1 MLKRNFITITLSI
14 IGLILMLKMTLSHGD
29 VPLAQPVSPPAA
41 KPFKDVVSG
50 AGLIEASTRNIAI
63 GSHYQGVVS
72 AIFVKLG
79 DHVEVGAPLFKLDDR
94 QALAEVRVVRKAAVL
109 VARGSLNR
117 LQSFPRKEE
126 IPVSA
131 AKVKEMTE
139 QAKEAE
145 DRLRLQDAVHDPRV
159 VSRDDRIKTNS
170 AVKTAKARL
179 EQAQASDELLKAGA
193 WLHDIDVAKSQLV
206 QAEAN
211 LQAAK
216 TELERLTVC
225 SPIAGEVLQ
234 LAVKLGEF
242 VSPGTG
248 TPLVVGDTRTLHVR
262 VDIDEN
268 DAWRVK
274 SNAKAVGS
282 LRGNSGIKSDLSF
295 VRFEPLVIPKKSL
308 TGSTDE
314 RVDTRVLQVI
324 YAINAQKLPLYV
336 VQQMDVYVEAS
347 IGPDGRTP

>member
-1 MLKRNFITITLSI
+1 MLKRNYITITLSI
-14 IGLILMLKMTLSHGD
+14 IGLMLMLKMTLSHGD

-79 DHVEVGAPLFKLDDR
+79 DHVEAGAPLFKLDDR
-94 QALAEVRVVRKAAVL
+94 QALADVKVREAGVI
-109 VARGSLNR
+109 VARESLKR
-117 LQSFPRKEE
+117 LQSLPRKEE

-131 AKVKEMTE
+131 ARVKELNE

-193 WLHDIDVAKSQLV
+193 WHHDIAIATSQLV

-216 TELERLTVC
+216 TELERLTIR

-234 LAVKLGEF
+234 LTVKLGEF

-248 TPLVVGDTRTLHVR
+248 IPLVVGDTSTLHVR

-274 SNAKAVGS
+274 SQAKAVGS
-282 LRGNSGIKSDLSF
+282 LRGNSAIKSDLNF
-295 VRFEPLVIPKKSL
+295 VRFEPMVIPKKSL
-308 TGSTDE
+308 TGLTDE

-324 YAINAQKLPLYV
+324 YAITAQKLPLYV
-336 VQQMDVYVEAS
+336 GQQMDVYLEAS
-347 IGPDGRTP
+347 NGTDGRTP

>member
-1 MLKRNFITITLSI
+1 MLKRNYITITLSI

-79 DHVEVGAPLFKLDDR
+79 DHVETGAPLFKLDDR
-94 QALAEVRVVRKAAVL
+94 QALAEVKVREAAVL
-109 VARGSLNR
+109 VARESLNR
-117 LQSFPRKEE
+117 LQSLPRKEE
-126 IPVSA
+126 IPISA
-131 AKVKEMTE
+131 ARVKEMSE
-139 QAKEAE
+139 QAREAE

-170 AVKTAKARL
+170 AVKTTKARL

-193 WLHDIDVAKSQLV
+193 WQHDIAIATSQLV
-206 QAEAN
+206 QAETN
-211 LQAAK
+211 LQAVK
-216 TELERLTVC
+216 TELERLTVR
-225 SPIAGEVLQ
+225 SPIAGEILQ
-234 LAVKLGEF
+234 LTIKLGEF

-248 TPLVVGDTRTLHVR
+248 TPLVIGDTRTLHVR

-274 SNAKAVGS
+274 SQAKAVGS
-282 LRGNSGIKSDLSF
+282 LRGNSGIKSELNF
-295 VRFEPLVIPKKSL
+295 VRFEPMVIPKKSL

-336 VQQMDVYVEAS
+336 GQQMDVYLEAGN
-347 IGPDGRTP
+347 GPDGRTP

>member
-14 IGLILMLKMTLSHGD
+14 IGFILMLKMTLSHGD

-79 DHVEVGAPLFKLDDR
+79 DHVDVGTPLFKLDDR
-94 QALAEVRVVRKAAVL
+94 QALAEVRVREAAVL
-109 VARGSLNR
+109 VARGSLDR

-139 QAKEAE
+139 QATEAE

-170 AVKTAKARL
+170 AVK
-179 EQAQASDELLKAGA
+179 
-193 WLHDIDVAKSQLV
+193 
-206 QAEAN
+206 
-211 LQAAK
+211 
-216 TELERLTVC
+216 
-225 SPIAGEVLQ
+225 
-234 LAVKLGEF
+234 VK
-242 VSPGTG
+242 PT
-248 TPLVVGDTRTLHVR
+248 
-262 VDIDEN
+262 
-268 DAWRVK
+268 
-274 SNAKAVGS
+274 
-282 LRGNSGIKSDLSF
+282 
-295 VRFEPLVIPKKSL
+295 
-308 TGSTDE
+308 
-314 RVDTRVLQVI
+314 
-324 YAINAQKLPLYV
+324 
-336 VQQMDVYVEAS
+336 
-347 IGPDGRTP
+347 

>member
-14 IGLILMLKMTLSHGD
+14 IGFILMLKMTLSHGD

-79 DHVEVGAPLFKLDDR
+79 DHVDVGTPLFKLDDR
-94 QALAEVRVVRKAAVL
+94 QALAEVRVREAAVL
-109 VARGSLNR
+109 VARGSLDR

-139 QAKEAE
+139 QATEAE

-193 WLHDIDVAKSQLV
+193 WLHDIAVAKSQLV

-216 TELERLTVC
+216 TELERQTVC

-234 LAVKLGEF
+234 LTVKLGEF

-274 SNAKAVGS
+274 HHAKAVGS

-336 VQQMDVYVEAS
+336 GQQMDVYVEAS
-347 IGPDGRTP
+347 KGPDGRTP